1 MVKDPCAYCG
11 GTAHLRSEEARE
23 KEGGE
28 EPARF
33 AVTIAAELASTRTP
47 ACCMTNVMTGRAG
60 KFVRVAGEPES
71 GGLSASQQAKSN

>member
-1 MVKDPCAYCG
+1 V
-11 GTAHLRSEEARE
+11 LIV
-23 KEGGE
+23 E

-47 ACCMTNVMTGRAG
+47 AFCKTNVMDAKGRAG